1 MPQPPT
7 RASRARRAALLA
19 CAATAVA
26 AVGISIP
33 PAGAAKTPKPVV
45 TMTSGDVTVYKVGDA
60 PDTIPDDVRNA
71 VMATLTGYVN
81 AATVIPLQKG
91 VVDDAGLATALAP
104 AVAARLAG
112 PDRAVLVDEGLPK
125 AKSKSKVKVS
135 ATPVALTGLADGA
148 GSVVVVTATVD
159 TTTTA
164 KTTKGKL
171 VIKRTGDLV
180 LEPDNGTWKI
190 TGYTLNVDRA
200 GKAMRPTTTTTVPVA
215 PAAAPTPTTAAR

>member
-1 MPQPPT
+1 MKIAP
-7 RASRARRAALLA
+7 
-19 CAATAVA
+19 
-26 AVGISIP
+26 
-33 PAGAAKTPKPVV
+33 GA
-45 TMTSGDVTVYKVGDA
+45 VTVYKVGEA

-81 AATVIPLQKG
+81 AATVTPLRKG
-91 VVDDAGLATALAP
+91 AVDDAGLATALAP

-125 AKSKSKVKVS
+125 ATSRVKVA

-148 GSVVVVTATVD
+148 GTVVVVTANVD
-159 TTTTA
+159 ATTTTKTA
-164 KTTKGKL
+164 KGRL

-190 TGYTLNVDRA
+190 TGYTLNVVRA
-200 GKAMRPTTTTTVPVA
+200 GRAAIPTPTTTVPAA
-215 PAAAPTPTTAAR
+215 PAAAAPTPATAAR

>member
-1 MPQPPT
+1 MGGV
-7 RASRARRAALLA
+7 S
-19 CAATAVA
+19 
-26 AVGISIP
+26 
-33 PAGAAKTPKPVV
+33 PAFAAKKPTPVV

-60 PDTIPDDVRNA
+60 PDTIPDDVRTA
-71 VMATLTGYVN
+71 VIATLTGYVN
-81 AATVIPLQKG
+81 AATVMPLQQG
-91 VVDDAGLATALAP
+91 AVDDAGLATALAP

-112 PDRAVLVDEGLPK
+112 PDRAVLVDEGLPR
-125 AKSKSKVKVS
+125 AKPTSKVKVT

-200 GKAMRPTTTTTVPVA
+200 GKAVRPTTTTTTVPVA
-215 PAAAPTPTTAAR
+215 PAAAPTPVTAAR

>member
-7 RASRARRAALLA
+7 RASRARRATFLA
-19 CAATAVA
+19 CAAAVA
-26 AVGISIP
+26 VVGISVA
-33 PAGAAKTPKPVV
+33 PAGAAKKPKSVV
-45 TMTSGDVTVYKVGDA
+45 KIAPGTVTVYKVGEA

-81 AATVIPLQKG
+81 AATVRPLQKG
-91 VVDDAGLATALAP
+91 VVDDAGLANALAP

-125 AKSKSKVKVS
+125 ATSKIKVS

-148 GSVVVVTATVD
+148 GSIVVVTAAVD
-159 TTTTA
+159 ATTTA

-200 GKAMRPTTTTTVPVA
+200 GKAVRPTTTTTVPVA
-215 PAAAPTPTTAAR
+215 PAAAPTPATAAR

>member
-7 RASRARRAALLA
+7 RASRARRAAFLA
-19 CAATAVA
+19 CAASVVTAF
-26 AVGISIP
+26 GISVP

-45 TMTSGDVTVYKVGDA
+45 KIAPGAVTVYKVGEA

-81 AATVIPLQKG
+81 AATVTPLRKG
-91 VVDDAGLATALAP
+91 AIDDAGLATALAP

-112 PDRAVLVDEGLPK
+112 PDRAVLIDEGLPK
-125 AKSKSKVKVS
+125 ATSKVKVT

-159 TTTTA
+159 TTTTV

-171 VIKRTGDLV
+171 VIKRAGDLV

-200 GKAMRPTTTTTVPVA
+200 GKAVRPTTTTTVPVA
-215 PAAAPTPTTAAR
+215 PAAAPTPATAAQ